1 METDPN
7 YEHLHLVDIEKALK
21 EKNPKLYNL
30 LPRFGINYLKKI
42 VHQAEINEILIK
54 HKDKS
59 GLEFINHGLDEMA
72 VKTQSIGLQNI
83 PQTGG
88 VIIVSNHP
96 LGGLDGV
103 AIIQEV
109 GKVRSDIHIM
119 VNDILMQ
126 IKNFNPIFIPI
137 NKHGKNSR
145 ENLSFI
151 DSLYSSDKCIIIF
164 PAGLVSR
171 RQENKIIKDLEWKKS
186 FVSQCIKH
194 KKNIIPAYAEGLNS
208 KKFYNIAFW
217 RKKLGIKANIEM
229 LFLADEMFKQ
239 KGNTI
244 NFIFG
249 NTIEWEA
256 FNKSATPLQWAQ
268 QVKDHVYALKAQ
280 SDKKFAPVIK

>member
-7 YEHLHLVDIEKALK
+7 YDNLHLVDIEKALK

-30 LPRFGINYLKKI
+30 LPQFGINYLKNI
-42 VHQAEINEILIK
+42 VHQTEINEILIK
-54 HKDKS
+54 HRDKS
-59 GLEFINHGLDEMA
+59 GLEFINHGLQEME
-72 VKTQSIGLQNI
+72 VTTHSTGLDNI
-83 PQTGG
+83 PEKGG
-88 VIIVSNHP
+88 VVIVSNHP

-109 GKVRSDIHIM
+109 GKVREDIHIM

-126 IKNFNPIFIPI
+126 IKNFHPIFVPI
-137 NKHGKNSR
+137 NKHGSNSR
-145 ENLSFI
+145 ENLSYI
-151 DSLYSSDKCIIIF
+151 ESLYASDKCIILF

-171 RQENKIIKDLEWKKS
+171 RQENKIIRDLEWKKS
-186 FVSQCIKH
+186 FVSQCVKH

-208 KKFYNIAFW
+208 NKFYNVAYW
-217 RKKLGIKANIEM
+217 RKKLGIKANLEM

-249 NTIEWEA
+249 KAIGWES

-268 QVKDHVYALKAQ
+268 QVKNHVYDLKDQ
-280 SDKKFAPVIK
+280 GNKEFAG